1 MMLQEQP
8 STTGDPLAVCS
19 PSPDGCGLT
28 DAVFRLVELGSIHD
42 GDKRGRGAVVLPAYA
57 AYHLVTKLRTVI
69 DLPGLAVLHM
79 HGTCLRIWLPASGVT
94 ARPADCSKLSPDMLS
109 TGRRMAHIPR
119 PTSGLIGAP
128 ND

>member
-1 MMLQEQP
+1 MLQEQP

-28 DAVFRLVELGSIHD
+28 DAVFRLVEFHD
-42 GDKRGRGAVVLPAYA
+42 GDKRGRGAVKLPAYA
-57 AYHLVTKLRTVI
+57 AYHLVTKLRTVT
-69 DLPGLAVLHM
+69 DLPDLAVLHM
-79 HGTCLRIWLPASGVT
+79 HATCLRIRLPASDAT

-109 TGRRMAHIPR
+109 TGRSLAHIPR

-128 ND
+128 ID